1 MAHRLEDEAGVT
13 RALAIGI
20 RMTPAELAKGRFMRA
35 PDGHDAPISRSEQMD
50 AVGDFI
56 ADEFLGGKD
65 EPEEEEGNTDSA
77 DDGDTSDDDN
87 TDDDDQSDSDDD
99 QDDGTDEA
107 VKPIDPPV
115 SWDKDAKEL
124 FAQLPPELQS
134 KVAEREAQRDKA
146 IQSATTEAANAR
158 RNAVAEA
165 NAAFAEEQRK
175 YASHLEQV
183 VGQFAP
189 QPPDPAI
196 AAQDPGRYIALK
208 AQYDS
213 DSAQYQQWMQHIG
226 QTRDEAGQRDA
237 ITRQHELAQDQE
249 VLTAKLGDDWT
260 DMSRRKELLTNLET
274 IGAELGYPTDLM
286 GQANATDILAL
297 KAASEWKAKAEKYDQ
312 LQMNHKM
319 AGVRAAKEAPRVSK
333 PGTSQ
338 TGAERSARGRQS
350 AWEAVKKSPKSGDAS
365 AAYLESIGI
374 TL

>member
-35 PDGHDAPISRSEQMD
+35 PDGHEAPISRSEQFD

-77 DDGDTSDDDN
+77 DDDTSDDDN
-87 TDDDDQSDSDDD
+87 TDDDDQSDSDDG

-158 RNAVAEA
+158 RNADVEA
-165 NAAFAEEQRK
+165 NAKFAETQRQ
-175 YASHLEQV
+175 YASHLEQLASR
-183 VGQFAP
+183 FAP
-189 QPPDPAI
+189 QRPDPAMLQTDPVTFYQLQ
-196 AAQDPGRYIALK
+196 AYYEREVAQQHELQQR
-208 AQYDS
+208 
-213 DSAQYQQWMQHIG
+213 SAQVAHEAQQ
-226 QTRDEAGQRDA
+226 REA
-237 ITRQHELAQDQE
+237 ITRQEALAKEDQYLASELGE
-249 VLTAKLGDDWT
+249 NWT
-260 DMSRRKELLTNLET
+260 DMTKRRELLTNLDEV
-274 IGAELGYPTDLM
+274 GALLGYKELL
-286 GQANATDILAL
+286 GEANPTDILAL
-297 KAASEWKAKAEKYDQ
+297 KAAHEWKVKADKYDQ

-338 TGAERSARGRQS
+338 TGAEKSARGRQS
-350 AWEAVKKSPKSGDAS
+350 AWDAVKKSNGRSGDALVS
-365 AAYLESIGI
+365 YFESNGI
-374 TL
+374 KL